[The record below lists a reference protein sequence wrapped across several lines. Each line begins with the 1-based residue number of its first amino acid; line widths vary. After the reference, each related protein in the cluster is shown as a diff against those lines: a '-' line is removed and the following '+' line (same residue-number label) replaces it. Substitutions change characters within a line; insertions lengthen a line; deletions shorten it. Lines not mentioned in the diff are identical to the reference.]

1 MTEAGASVL
10 VTTHFM
16 EEAEYCD
23 RMALIYRG
31 AMISMGTPDELKAS
45 CRGLL
50 GVPDD
55 PTLEDAFI
63 ASIRRYDAEHP
74 Q

>member
-1 MTEAGASVL
+1 
-10 VTTHFM
+10 
-16 EEAEYCD
+16 
-23 RMALIYRG
+23 MALIYRG
-31 AMISMGTPDELKAS
+31 AMISMGTPDALKAS
-45 CRGLL
+45 CRGME